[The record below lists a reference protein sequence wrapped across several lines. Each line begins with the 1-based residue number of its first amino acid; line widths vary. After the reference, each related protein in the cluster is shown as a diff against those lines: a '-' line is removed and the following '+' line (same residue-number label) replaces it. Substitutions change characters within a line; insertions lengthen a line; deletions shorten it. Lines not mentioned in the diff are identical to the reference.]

1 MLALVLLLL
10 QFTAVP
16 RLIVRLFLDRR
27 VPLASKLVLPAAL
40 VYIVFPID
48 LVPDIIA
55 PLGLI
60 DDVVVLLG
68 SIAIFL
74 AIVPGHLVA
83 EHMRQIRGGARAGG
97 QAADSQKPQAPVVE
111 GRYRIV
117 DDEEEADG

>member
-40 VYIVFPID
+40 VYLLFPLD

-68 SIAIFL
+68 SILIFL
-74 AIVPGHLVA
+74 TLAPAHLVA
-83 EHMRQIRGGARAGG
+83 EHLRQIRGGARVGG
-97 QAADSQKPQAPVVE
+97 KAADSQKPKAPVVE

-117 DDEEEADG
+117 DDDKEADG